1 MLRNLLL
8 LLALNMSL
16 CFYAQEKSIIEIKVK
31 QYSKKVDSITTSEKK
46 KMNKE
51 MEAVEKDFKDGKI
64 SAEQTKN
71 QKKQIADKYEK
82 IINDKIDKEKAD
94 IEEITRITIDGN
106 IFNKIKADSILPN
119 INKEKNPIK
128 YLKRNYLDVS
138 YAFLNLT
145 QEKGSFNP
153 FEENSEMRIGR
164 SHSFEIQ
171 LRRQRQLGSKTS
183 GVFINYGLAYRSDT
197 YMPKRPQVFVENNQN
212 LMLQDFTLGTLKRSK
227 FRNVYI
233 TFPVDFQFVLNPKYV
248 DYKGENYLDAKQK
261 QWKIGVGAYAGI
273 NTRSIIKVKYY
284 RAEDGKFDKYQDK
297 TDIGVNSFLFGGK
310 LSLSYGGFNIFIKKD
325 FTPIFNDKAMLPSKN
340 GIQIGIDITN
350 LSF

>member
-1 MLRNLLL
+1 MIRNLLL
-8 LLALNMSL
+8 LLALNISVS
-16 CFYAQEKSIIEIKVK
+16 FFAQEKSIIEIKVK
-31 QYSKKVDSITTSEKK
+31 QYTKKVDSITNSEKK
-46 KMNKE
+46 KMDKE
-51 MEAVEKDFKDGKI
+51 MEAIETDAKNGKI
-64 SAEQTKN
+64 TDEQSKSR
-71 QKKQIADKYEK
+71 KKEIANKYEK
-82 IINDKIDKEKAD
+82 IINEKIENEKAD
-94 IEEITRITIDGN
+94 VEEITKITVNSAVLGKRIFKSDTIIQKDHM
-106 IFNKIKADSILPN
+106 
-119 INKEKNPIK
+119 K

-145 QEKGSFNP
+145 KEKGSINP
-153 FEENSEMRIGR
+153 FEEDSEMRIGK

-171 LRRQRQLGSKTS
+171 LRRQRQLFGKTS
-183 GVFINYGLAYRSDT
+183 GTFINYGLAYRSDT

-212 LMLQDFTLGTLKRSK
+212 LMLENFTLGDLKRSK
-227 FRNVYI
+227 FRNIYI

-248 DYKGENYLDAKQK
+248 DYKGEKYLDAKQK

-284 RAEDGKFDKYQDK
+284 REEDGKFDKYQDK
-297 TDIGVNSFLFGGK
+297 TDNGVNSFLFGGK

-325 FTPIFNDKAMLPSKN
+325 FTPIFNDKALLPNKN

>member
-1 MLRNLLL
+1 MLKKLLL
-8 LLALNMSL
+8 LFALSVGV
-16 CFYAQEKSIIEIKVK
+16 FSFSQEKPVEKRVK
-31 QYSKKVDSITTSEKK
+31 KYSEKVDSITTAEKAN
-46 KMNKE
+46 MNKE
-51 MEAVEKDFKDGKI
+51 LDNIEKDLKEGKITVEKSKI
-64 SAEQTKN
+64 
-71 QKKQIADKYEK
+71 QKKEVADKYEK
-82 IINDKIDKEKAD
+82 IINEKIDHEKKSVLED
-94 IEEITRITIDGN
+94 VTIITVN
-106 IFNKIKADSILPN
+106 KVIFERKPIQQDSV
-119 INKEKNPIK
+119 KQKNPMK

-197 YMPKRPQVFVENNQN
+197 YMPKRPQVFVEDNQN
-212 LMLQDFTLGTLKRSK
+212 LMLQDFSLGNLKRSK

-233 TFPVDFQFVLNPKYV
+233 TFPVDFQFVLNPKYTE
-248 DYKGENYLDAKQK
+248 YKGEKYLDAKQK

-284 RAEDGKFDKYQDK
+284 RAEDGKFDKYQNI
-297 TDIGVNSFLFGGK
+297 TDNGVNSFLFGGK

-325 FTPIFNDKAMLPSKN
+325 FTPIFNNQALLPNKN
-340 GIQIGIDITN
+340 GIQLGIDITN